1 MRPVVL
7 VVAAVAALL
16 ANGCTPSPD
25 ALCEHTT
32 TVVER
37 QFGPDDPSNPE
48 ASHVAGVKRC
58 LEQWDAKKK
67 QDPKA
72 YECYARCAT
81 DTKALVDLAA
91 CRPKCYPGEAKPADE
106 PEKAESL
113 FWSPDASTS
122 ASAPPSPAPAPEAST
137 HP

>member
-1 MRPVVL
+1 MR
-7 VVAAVAALL
+7 ALL
-16 ANGCTPSPD
+16 LAAAAFTALFANGCTPSPES
-25 ALCEHTT
+25 LCEHTT

-37 QFGPDDPSNPE
+37 QFGPDDPTNPE

-58 LEQWDAKKK
+58 REEWEAKKK

-72 YECYARCAT
+72 YTCYARCAL

-91 CRPKCYPGEAKPADE
+91 CRPKCYPGESKPADE
-106 PEKAESL
+106 PEKAEGL
-113 FWSPDASTS
+113 FWSPDASS
-122 ASAPPSPAPAPEAST
+122 SSPPAPAPDSSA